1 MENRK
6 ITIEDDVQQIPVV
19 DGSLLTCPSAG
30 PPQQPFFHSVRSP
43 TRVTNGTFLPSSSDP
58 RDRCPRLRPCI
69 GGAHSTASIRMTT
82 PPPPPPT
89 PPPPPPHSS
98 PTPPPTTSTPA

>member
-6 ITIEDDVQQIPVV
+6 ITIEDDVHQIPVI

-30 PPQQPFFHSVRSP
+30 PAQQPFFYSVRSP

-69 GGAHSTASIRMTT
+69 GRAHCTGSIGMTT
-82 PPPPPPT
+82 PSAP
-89 PPPPPPHSS
+89 S
-98 PTPPPTTSTPA
+98 TTSPRIQALDGVN